1 MLWSFAYFFFLMCG
15 YAILKP
21 LRDAMVIAGSTKLLS
36 TSVLFSVTF
45 AAMLVAVPLYSALVA
60 RYPRHRVIPYVY
72 GFFLLNLLAFYVLLR
87 TGVAPRLVAR
97 SFFVWAS
104 VYNLFV
110 VSVFWSFMADLFV
123 SEQGKR
129 LFGFIAAGGTVGA
142 ILGPLLTARLVE
154 PLGATN
160 LLLVS
165 AALLALAM
173 LCVRRL
179 IAWAHVASQRRPP
192 LVPRNEEPV
201 GGGVFAGFQLMLHS
215 RFLLMLGLQVL
226 LYTVTSTFLYI
237 QQLQLV
243 AAHASD
249 TAGRVQA
256 FANIEFW
263 VQGLTLFL
271 QVTVTG
277 RLLQRLGLVTGL
289 LLAPAVT
296 ALGFVA
302 LALSPSLGVLT
313 LFRSLRSSVHYAIDR
328 PSREVLFTSVDREE
342 RYKSKSF
349 IDTAVYRGG
358 DLASTWLQTGLA
370 GLGLG
375 LAGLALLGAPLA
387 LLWGAVGVYLARHQA
402 RAARAHVTVDQ
413 LEARSEAP
421 PAREGTPLARR
432 TAEPN
437 ERGDT

>member
-1 MLWSFAYFFFLMCG
+1 
-15 YAILKP
+15 
-21 LRDAMVIAGSTKLLS
+21 
-36 TSVLFSVTF
+36 
-45 AAMLVAVPLYSALVA
+45 VAVPLYSALVA
-60 RYPRHRVIPYVY
+60 RYPRHRVIPFVY
-72 GFFLLNLLAFYVLLR
+72 AFFLLNLLAFYGLMEA
-87 TGVAPRLVAR
+87 GVAPKPVAR

-129 LFGFIAAGGTVGA
+129 FFGFIAAGGTVGA
-142 ILGPLLTARLVE
+142 IVGPLLTARLVK

-165 AALLALAM
+165 AGLLAAAIF
-173 LCVRRL
+173 CVRRL
-179 IAWAHVASQRRPP
+179 TAWAHVASERRPP

-249 TAGRVQA
+249 TAGRVA
-256 FANIEFW
+256 VFANIELY
-263 VQGLTLFL
+263 VQGLTLLL
-271 QVTVTG
+271 QLVVTG
-277 RLLQRLGLVTGL
+277 RLLHRMGLATGL
-289 LLAPAVT
+289 LLTPVVT
-296 ALGFVA
+296 VLGFLG
-302 LALSPSLGVLT
+302 LAAFPSLGVLMA
-313 LFRSLRSSVHYAIDR
+313 FRSLRSAVHYAIDR

-349 IDTAVYRGG
+349 IDTVVYRGG
-358 DLASTWLQTGLA
+358 DLASTWLQTGLK

-387 LLWGAVGVYLARHQA
+387 ALWGAVALYLARHQA

-413 LEARSEAP
+413 LDAPAAR
-421 PAREGTPLARR
+421 
-432 TAEPN
+432 
-437 ERGDT
+437 

>member
-1 MLWSFAYFFFLMCG
+1 MLWSFAYFFCLMCG

-21 LRDAMVIAGSTKLLS
+21 LRDAMLVAGSMKLLS
-36 TSVLFSVTF
+36 TSVTFSITF
-45 AAMLVAVPLYSALVA
+45 GAMLVAVPLYSALVA

-72 GFFLLNLLAFYVLLR
+72 GFFLLNLVAFYALMEA
-87 TGVAPRLVAR
+87 GVAPRAVAR

-129 LFGFIAAGGTVGA
+129 LFGFIAAGGTLGA
-142 ILGPLLTARLVE
+142 ILGPLLTARLVK

-165 AALLALAM
+165 AALLVVAIV
-173 LCVRRL
+173 CVKRL
-179 IAWAHVASQRRPP
+179 TAWAHVASERRPP
-192 LVPRNEEPV
+192 LVPRNEAPV
-201 GGGVFAGFQLMLHS
+201 GGGVFAGFQLMLRS

-243 AAHASD
+243 ATHASD

-271 QVTVTG
+271 QVLVTG
-277 RLLQRLGLVTGL
+277 RLLDRLGLVTGL
-289 LLAPAVT
+289 LLTPVVT
-296 ALGFVA
+296 ALGFLA
-302 LALSPSLGVLT
+302 LAVSPSLAMLT
-313 LFRSLRSSVHYAIDR
+313 VFRALRSSVHYAIDR

-358 DLASTWLQTGLA
+358 DLVSTWLQTGLT

-375 LAGLALLGAPLA
+375 LAGLALLGTPLA
-387 LLWGAVGVYLARHQA
+387 VLWGVVAVYLARHQA
-402 RAARAHVTVDQ
+402 RAARAHLTVDQ
-413 LEARSEAP
+413 VEAQEASA
-421 PAREGTPLARR
+421 AR
-432 TAEPN
+432 
-437 ERGDT
+437 